1 MERWGNWSELDFC
14 RRGLGAFEMT
24 NREFSLKMSLIQ
36 RGLWLSPV
44 VLTRIAVGCASP
56 DQVRGNVEFRGCS
69 FGSFLWFPKRHL
81 GSHEAV
87 RCESATGALAKGSG
101 IRAPTATSSH
111 L

>member
-14 RRGLGAFEMT
+14 RRVLGAFEMT

-36 RGLWLSPV
+36 RGLWLSRV

-69 FGSFLWFPKRHL
+69 FGSFLWKQ
-81 GSHEAV
+81 A
-87 RCESATGALAKGSG
+87 
-101 IRAPTATSSH
+101 APGKP
-111 L
+111 